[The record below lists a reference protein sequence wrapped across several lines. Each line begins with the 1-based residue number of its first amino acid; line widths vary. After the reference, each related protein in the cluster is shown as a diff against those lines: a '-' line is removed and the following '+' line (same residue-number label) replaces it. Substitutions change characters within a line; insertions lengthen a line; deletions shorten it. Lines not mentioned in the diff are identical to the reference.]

1 MQKIIISFIL
11 VFAASFSKAQQV
23 ETVANQNPNYQAS
36 LEKYRNLAASTPIT
50 MNTTAQETY
59 KAYDWTTAKQEQ
71 KQQRILFRQQRSL
84 ARINNRHSFV
94 DYFFWRPPYYY
105 YR

>member
-1 MQKIIISFIL
+1 ML

-23 ETVANQNPNYQAS
+23 ELVANQNPNYQS
-36 LEKYRNLAASTPIT
+36 SVEKYRKLAEASPVT
-50 MNTTAQETY
+50 MSTTIQETY

-71 KQQRILFRQQRSL
+71 KQQRIAFRQQRSL
-84 ARINNRHSFV
+84 ARINNRYSNV
-94 DYFFWRPPYYY
+94 DYFFWRPRYYY